1 MMESVFRFEEKPTF
15 RFPASSKVF

>member
-1 MMESVFRFEEKPTF
+1 MESVFRFEEKPTF